1 MDNSGSAV
9 MPLDEPGCPI
19 AILRAVW
26 AVIVP
31 PFNCQTVR
39 PRAHIR
45 NEVLEALGA
54 APQLAN
60 RDTSAAIILIGFVV
74 LIAATAVHSLP
85 NPINRGLGFPMRAAG
100 LLHWFR
106 LLTAATLAPSRS
118 QGIRHDFLEVSTI
131 ALAPPR
137 RFFPAAGSR
146 FNDCEKP
153 ETLAGMICFRWHS
166 PILTVTPN

>member
-1 MDNSGSAV
+1 

-54 APQLAN
+54 APPLAN

-74 LIAATAVHSLP
+74 LIAATAVHCPP
-85 NPINRGLGFPMRAAG
+85 NPMKRGIRFPMLSAG
-100 LLHWFR
+100 LVHR
-106 LLTAATLAPSRS
+106 GGSAASATITAARPQCVPLNRFLPSAIATAKPSRTAADHPVLTEYQKQPVTLASKIDRVGHSNSLTP
-118 QGIRHDFLEVSTI
+118 V
-131 ALAPPR
+131 
-137 RFFPAAGSR
+137 AG
-146 FNDCEKP
+146 
-153 ETLAGMICFRWHS
+153 
-166 PILTVTPN
+166 